1 MLCHIAEKQ
10 SREYKN
16 GADLCTWPWVDTQGH
31 WRGKRELKNDKHG
44 TFLNYKTVLYF
55 QYRVCVC
62 VCVCVLVANIEKSWK
77 INSKVR
83 QEPQG

>member
-1 MLCHIAEKQ
+1 MLCHIMEKQ
-10 SREYKN
+10 SSECKN
-16 GADLCTWPWVDTQGH
+16 GANLCMWPRVDIQGH
-31 WRGKRELKNDKHG
+31 WRGKQELKNDEHG

-62 VCVCVLVANIEKSWK
+62 EIVANIEKSWK
-77 INSKVR
+77 INSKVG